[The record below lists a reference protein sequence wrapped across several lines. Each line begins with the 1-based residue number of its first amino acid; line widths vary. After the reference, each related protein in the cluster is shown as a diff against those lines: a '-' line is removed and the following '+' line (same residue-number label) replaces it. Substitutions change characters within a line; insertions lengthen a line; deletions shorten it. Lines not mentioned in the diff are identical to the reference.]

1 MSRFH
6 FGGGGGFPFGGMG
19 GFPGEDESKVLK
31 KALKERQI
39 TKDYMNFSELT
50 KMLM

>member
-31 KALKERQI
+31 KALKER
-39 TKDYMNFSELT
+39 
-50 KMLM
+50 

>member
-31 KALKERQI
+31 KALIER
-39 TKDYMNFSELT
+39 
-50 KMLM
+50 

>member
-19 GFPGEDESKVLK
+19 GFPGEDESKILK
-31 KALKERQI
+31 KALIER
-39 TKDYMNFSELT
+39 
-50 KMLM
+50 